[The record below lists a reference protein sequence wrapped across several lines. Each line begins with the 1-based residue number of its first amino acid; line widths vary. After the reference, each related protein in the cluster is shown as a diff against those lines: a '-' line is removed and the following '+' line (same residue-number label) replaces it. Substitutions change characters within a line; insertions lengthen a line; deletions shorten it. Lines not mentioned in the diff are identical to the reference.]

1 MYRNIDFG
9 LAQRVLS
16 AMLICYAVFL
26 ALYSLHFTAGVHP
39 NYAKGGIYAGVA
51 VVAALLALAIRPQR
65 GMLVQVHYHETP
77 AAAGSTKEAA

>member
-9 LAQRVLS
+9 PAQRVLS

-39 NYAKGGIYAGVA
+39 NYAKAG
-51 VVAALLALAIRPQR
+51 
-65 GMLVQVHYHETP
+65 YTP
-77 AAAGSTKEAA
+77 A